1 MASIRTLQARSILDS
16 RGNQTLE
23 VDLTLD
29 DGTVG
34 RASVPAGASTGIH
47 EAVRIDD
54 MARAVTNAQAL
65 GERLAGQDP
74 AQQERIDLALLEA
87 DGTDDKSK
95 LGGNVLLAVSIAS
108 CVAAAASLKRPLY
121 EHIAAVA
128 DQKTPPGLPTPMFNI
143 INGGKHSDNKLE
155 IQEFMVVPANDRRP
169 FRDKLTIGRELYQ
182 ALKAMLQDMGQT
194 TAVGDEGGFAPRLT
208 SNIEAVELL
217 VRVIENS
224 PYKPRTDVSIGID
237 VAASSIPDLAAV
249 TYPLDPISFY
259 EKLVNDYPV
268 SIIED
273 PLTEDD
279 WQGWAALN
287 ARIGSR
293 VVLVGDDLY
302 TTNPK
307 RLKEGIDKRA
317 TNAVLI
323 KPDQIGTLT
332 ETFQTMRL
340 AHEAGFTRVVSHRS
354 GETESSFLADLAVGT
369 GAEFLKDGAPARGER
384 VAKYNQ
390 LLRIAEQLEREG

>member
-16 RGNQTLE
+16 RGHQTLE
-23 VDLTLD
+23 VDLLLD

-47 EAVRIDD
+47 EAARVED
-54 MARAVTNAQAL
+54 MAQAVKNAQAL

-87 DGTDDKSK
+87 DGTENKSK

-108 CVAAAASLKRPLY
+108 CVAAAKSMKKPLY
-121 EHIAAVA
+121 EHIASIA
-128 DQKTPPGLPTPMFNI
+128 DQKAPIGMPTPMFNI

-155 IQEFMVVPANDRRP
+155 VQEFMVVPAQDARP
-169 FRDKLTIGRELYQ
+169 FHEKLAIGRELYLS
-182 ALKAMLQDMGQT
+182 LKKMLQDMGQT
-194 TAVGDEGGFAPRLT
+194 TAVGDEGGFAPRLN
-208 SNIEAVELL
+208 SNIEAIELL
-217 VRVIENS
+217 VSLIEHS
-224 PYKPRTDVSIGID
+224 AYKPRTDVALALDI
-237 VAASSIPDLAAV
+237 AASSIPDLSAV

-259 EKLVNDYPV
+259 EKLITDYPIM
-268 SIIED
+268 SIED
-273 PLTEDD
+273 ALSEDD
-279 WQGWAALN
+279 WQGWSELN

-293 VVLVGDDLY
+293 VQVVGDDLY

-307 RLKEGIDKRA
+307 RLKEGIEKHA
-317 TNAVLI
+317 SNAVLI

-340 AHEAGFTRVVSHRS
+340 AEEAGFNRVVSHRS
-354 GETESSFLADLAVGT
+354 GETESSFIADLAVGT
-369 GAEFLKDGAPARGER
+369 GAQFIKDGAPARGER

-390 LLRIAEQLEREG
+390 LLRIAESVEQRG